1 MAKNDIDITIQL
13 TGGEKVEKA
22 VKDIEGGLQD
32 VGETGAKLVQ
42 SMGSTNEQLGEGL
55 ENVASSVGE
64 VREAFTELSGSIKNL
79 GTGGMTSVLSL
90 IGPLGMLVGAGFAV
104 YETFRQISGAAQEAE
119 DAQEAMA
126 AAAGDL
132 QGRLESL
139 AEKGILLAEKEMVN
153 FSVSVLEAQFL
164 KESVQKQQEKFSKNF
179 ESIRK
184 AIIEVHK
191 ATKDLQFVEKTYYAD
206 SERLAEAR
214 LKLRNAEIELNFQ
227 RKNAEGL
234 VRKLNE
240 ETKDYTK
247 AIAKLAEQEE
257 KANKQSTEALKTE
270 AKRLAGIV
278 KQNDEIRFQNEL
290 RKDQIQLNEMLA
302 EIEAQSIEITKAI
315 EDADREKIK
324 QILASLKQQTQGI
337 DEITVAERKAAQERD
352 KIIREES
359 QKRREATKRRIEEQ
373 RKAAEQQFKR
383 DIALQSQLNQ
393 LEIQLT
399 KDGVEQQVALAAER
413 FQATSK
419 LTKEGTKERE
429 IAEKQLQLTLQKIG
443 EQEVNQQRQ
452 VEQQKLD
459 LIKDANQREIEQRYS
474 LAQQLMEVEQQDGG
488 FGTEL
493 ERSQF
498 ASEQRLA
505 MLQLEFDKEVELAQS
520 RGETITNLEKQYAL
534 ERLRIQQET
543 LGEQS
548 EILTDYFDQYGRGFA
563 EAAVSALLFGDS
575 FQEATSQ
582 VLLSLAQQAGVE
594 ALMQTAKG
602 FGLLALGDP
611 KAAAAFK
618 SAALF
623 AAASATAGVVG
634 SSLATGGSSPGGE
647 TPTGSPT
654 TAPTPQRE
662 QATDSSMVFNIN
674 FGGAVVYD
682 TKKAA
687 EQALADRLVSI
698 MNTNRRGSARMQR
711 R

>member
-79 GTGGMTSVLSL
+79 GTGGMTSVLGL

-179 ESIRK
+179 DSIRK

-302 EIEAQSIEITKAI
+302 EIEAQSIEMTKAI

-324 QILASLKQQTQGI
+324 QILASLKQQTEGL

-352 KIIREES
+352 KIIREET

-520 RGETITNLEKQYAL
+520 RGETITNLEEQYAL

-634 SSLATGGSSPGGE
+634 SSLATGGSAPGGE

>member
-179 ESIRK
+179 DSIRK

-302 EIEAQSIEITKAI
+302 EIEAQSIEMTKAI

-324 QILASLKQQTQGI
+324 QILAGLKQQTEGI

-352 KIIREES
+352 KIIREET

-634 SSLATGGSSPGGE
+634 SSLATGGSAPGGE

>member
-79 GTGGMTSVLSL
+79 GTGGMTSVLGL

-179 ESIRK
+179 DSIRK

-234 VRKLNE
+234 VRKLNQ

-270 AKRLAGIV
+270 AKRLAGII

-302 EIEAQSIEITKAI
+302 EIEAQSIEMTKAI

-324 QILASLKQQTQGI
+324 QILASLKQQTEGI
-337 DEITVAERKAAQERD
+337 DEVTVAERKAEQERD
-352 KIIREES
+352 KIIREET

-399 KDGVEQQVALAAER
+399 KDGVEQQVALAVER

-520 RGETITNLEKQYAL
+520 RGETITNLEEQYAL

-634 SSLATGGSSPGGE
+634 SSLATGGSAPGGE

>member
-179 ESIRK
+179 DSIRK

-234 VRKLNE
+234 VRKLNQ

-270 AKRLAGIV
+270 AKRLAGII

-302 EIEAQSIEITKAI
+302 EIEAQSIEMTKAI

-324 QILASLKQQTQGI
+324 QILASLKQQTEGI
-337 DEITVAERKAAQERD
+337 DEVTVAERKAEQERD
-352 KIIREES
+352 KIIREET

-443 EQEVNQQRQ
+443 EQEVSQQRQ

-505 MLQLEFDKEVELAQS
+505 MLRLEFDKEVELAQN
-520 RGETITNLEKQYAL
+520 RGETITNLEEQYAL